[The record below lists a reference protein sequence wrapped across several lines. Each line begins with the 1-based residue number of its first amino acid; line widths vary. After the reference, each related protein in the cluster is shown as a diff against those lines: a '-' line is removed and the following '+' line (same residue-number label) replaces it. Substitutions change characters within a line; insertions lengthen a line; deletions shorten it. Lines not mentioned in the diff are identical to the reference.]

1 MSSNFQLT
9 KFPVGTIREVWSMS
23 WPLML
28 GLISNSLMIFV
39 DRLLL
44 SWHDPAEFNAV
55 ANAGMASYVFLVLP
69 ISVCAISEVLVGR
82 LHGEGRSD
90 EIAKPVWQMIWFS
103 LMLTMPMLLISYYAP
118 ALIFY
123 QTGNELNE
131 TTYFKV
137 LIRFAP
143 ILCMMI
149 SLSGFFIGI
158 GKVKIVSRCV
168 IAGNLINIFLGY
180 LLIFG
185 GGPIPSLGIF
195 GAALATGISQ
205 VFQAIV
211 LLGCFLSKGYRHEY
225 NTTQFDFNLSYFRE
239 ALRIGTPSGLGHAIE
254 VVAHFIFFR
263 IVMMAGSE
271 QLTVAAL
278 VQSFYLLFGF
288 VCEALSKGVGAIVAN
303 LIGAREFVLIK
314 RVFWSAI
321 KLHTLFFSV
330 IFGMMWLFP
339 DVLLNLF
346 FSSENS
352 SILLDP
358 SLKILAAQAM
368 LWMGVFFLFDG
379 FSWILIGQLTAAGDV
394 KFIFYVSIV
403 INWLV
408 YVLPVYLLI
417 GWGGKG
423 ANYAWM
429 IIALSGMVNFMIYFQ
444 RYYSGKWLQEFQK
457 PKNDDWEELPDVSS

>member
-1 MSSNFQLT
+1 MSSHNYQLT
-9 KFPVGTIREVWSMS
+9 KFPVGTIREIWSIS

-44 SWHDPAEFNAV
+44 SWHNPAEFNAV
-55 ANAGMASYVFLVLP
+55 ANAGMACYVFLVLP
-69 ISVCAISEVLVGR
+69 ISICAISEVLVGR
-82 LHGEGRSD
+82 LHGEGRVT

-103 LMLTMPMLLISYYAP
+103 LMLALPMFLISTFVP
-118 ALIFY
+118 HLIFY

-131 TTYFKV
+131 TTYFQV
-137 LIRFAP
+137 LILFAP
-143 ILCMMI
+143 VLCAMI

-168 IAGNLINIFLGY
+168 IAGNILNVFLGY

-185 GGPIPSLGIF
+185 WGFIPSLGIF
-195 GAALATGISQ
+195 GAALATGVSQ
-205 VFQAIV
+205 AFQCMI
-211 LLGCFLSKGYRHEY
+211 LLSCFLSKNYRREY
-225 NTTQFDFNLSYFRE
+225 GTTQFDFNLTYFKE
-239 ALRIGTPSGLGHAIE
+239 ALRIGTPSGLGHAVE
-254 VVAHFIFFR
+254 VAAHFIFFR

-271 QLTVAAL
+271 QLTIAAL

-303 LIGAREFVLIK
+303 LIGACEFPLIR

-321 KLHTLFFSV
+321 KLHSLFFSV
-330 IFGMMWLFP
+330 IFGIMWLFP

-352 SILLDP
+352 GALMSP
-358 SLKILAAQAM
+358 ELKKMASQAM

-403 INWLV
+403 INWLA
-408 YVLPVYLLI
+408 YVLPVYFLVGL
-417 GWGGKG
+417 GGKG
-423 ANYAWM
+423 ANFAWM
-429 IIALSGMVNFMIYFQ
+429 VIALSGMANFLIYYQ
-444 RYYSGKWLQEFQK
+444 RYYSGKWLQHVLEIPQ
-457 PKNDDWEELPDVSS
+457 EEETVAST